1 MSEQKTISI
10 NGINYDAHTGL
21 PLGPVAQPVKPEA
34 VRAAAVHA
42 KGVHQT
48 QQRSQTLSRQF
59 VKKAQLAT
67 PKRPAVTGGS
77 MDMKKR
83 PTSVRSPHITK
94 FAPHHSVKTVR
105 QSAAPAT
112 KDIAPVTHHVA
123 AKAHKA
129 MAKPSVAA
137 PRPAQ
142 EIKNS
147 AIAEALHKAS
157 NTPAKKPK
165 TRTHRRV
172 LNVASA
178 SLAVLLLAGYFT
190 YVNMPGL
197 SVRIAAAQAGIDAS
211 YPDYRPVGYRLNGP
225 VAYKDGEVVI
235 QFASNSGPQKFAL
248 AQSKSTW
255 DSSALL
261 EKYVDPKSEGRYATY
276 SDAGLTVYTYGT
288 SAAWVNGGILYTVE
302 GSAALSNE
310 QVRRI
315 ATSM

>member
-10 NGINYDAHTGL
+10 NGISYDAHTGL
-21 PLGPVAQPVKPEA
+21 PLGPVAQPEKPEA

-42 KGVHQT
+42 KGVHHT
-48 QQRSQTLSRQF
+48 QQRSKTLNRQF
-59 VKKAQLAT
+59 VKRAVPAAKKPAT
-67 PKRPAVTGGS
+67 RGGA

-83 PTSVRSPHITK
+83 STTARSPHITK
-94 FAPHHSVKTVR
+94 FAPHQATPKVVKSTTSVK
-105 QSAAPAT
+105 
-112 KDIAPVTHHVA
+112 KDLAPVPHHAVV
-123 AKAHKA
+123 KAHKV
-129 MAKPSVAA
+129 MAKPTVAA

-142 EIKNS
+142 EIKNK
-147 AIAEALHKAS
+147 AISEAMQKAS
-157 NTPAKKPK
+157 GTPVKKHK
-165 TRTHRRV
+165 TRSHRRI

-261 EKYVDPKSEGRYATY
+261 ENYVDPKSEGRYATY
-276 SDAGLTVYTYGT
+276 NDAGLTVYTYGT
-288 SAAWVNGGILYTVE
+288 NAAWVNGGILYTVE

-315 ATSM
+315 ATSL